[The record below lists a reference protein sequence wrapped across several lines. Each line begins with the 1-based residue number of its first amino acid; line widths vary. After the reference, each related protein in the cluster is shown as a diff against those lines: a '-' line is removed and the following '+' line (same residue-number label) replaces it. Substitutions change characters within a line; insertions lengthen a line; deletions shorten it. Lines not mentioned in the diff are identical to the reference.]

1 MIEDVSVGKTLW
13 CGSAACIYSLRTNGN
28 GMLRQS
34 SYKCWRA
41 VDFIV
46 RSKEEKG
53 RQTPRRKQNR
63 VACTKTEINC
73 GIPNYLVAIVHRM
86 NECICVG
93 RPKVSLSHIHNQ
105 QNGIC
110 YCCAILFITTYHWII
125 LKRMSQRERKR
136 EKERGKLNENGRI
149 NGHNQWLSKTKLVA

>member
-1 MIEDVSVGKTLW
+1 M
-13 CGSAACIYSLRTNGN
+13 
-28 GMLRQS
+28 
-34 SYKCWRA
+34 
-41 VDFIV
+41 

-93 RPKVSLSHIHNQ
+93 PPKLSLSHTN
-105 QNGIC
+105 
-110 YCCAILFITTYHWII
+110 
-125 LKRMSQRERKR
+125 SQPAKWDLLLLCHFVYYNLPLNYIETNEPER
-136 EKERGKLNENGRI
+136 EKEREKPNENGRI
-149 NGHNQWLSKTKLVA
+149 NGHNQ